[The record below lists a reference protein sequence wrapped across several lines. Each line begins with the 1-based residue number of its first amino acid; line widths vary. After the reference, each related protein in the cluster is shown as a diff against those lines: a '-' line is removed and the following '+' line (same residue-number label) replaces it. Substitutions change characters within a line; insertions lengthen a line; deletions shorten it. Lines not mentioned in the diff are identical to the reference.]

1 MSEAKD
7 RAARVR
13 ELKTLLGW
21 LRSEELKLEA
31 ELLELETAGDELI
44 EEQADK
50 ELSDKE
56 LENEE
61 QTAQA
66 DADPTQNT
74 DRLTNDEIRRFSRH
88 LLMPE
93 IGVSGQLRLRN
104 SRVLVVGTGG
114 LGSPC
119 ALYLAAMGVGT
130 LGLVDHDSV
139 DASNLHRQII
149 HTAAAAAGGTAK
161 VLSAR
166 VALARLSPQC
176 RVNIH
181 DVLLDS
187 TNALAVMG
195 GYDVVVDATDNA
207 ATRYLVN
214 DACVLLGVPL
224 VSGSAVRLDGQLTVY
239 NYNGG
244 PCYRCLFPVPPPAD
258 TVASCGE
265 AGVLGVVPGVIGT
278 LQAMEAVKVLTG
290 RKRDEPPSLLL
301 FSYKSHPPFRS
312 VRLRPRVAACAVCGD
327 APTVTR
333 LIDYPAFCG
342 AGPNDNAPDWRIVE
356 AAQRVSCRELSKAL
370 RSPCLLLDVR
380 DEV

>member
-61 QTAQA
+61 QTAKA

-166 VALARLSPQC
+166 VALARL
-176 RVNIH
+176 
-181 DVLLDS
+181 
-187 TNALAVMG
+187 
-195 GYDVVVDATDNA
+195 
-207 ATRYLVN
+207 
-214 DACVLLGVPL
+214 
-224 VSGSAVRLDGQLTVY
+224 
-239 NYNGG
+239 
-244 PCYRCLFPVPPPAD
+244 
-258 TVASCGE
+258 
-265 AGVLGVVPGVIGT
+265 
-278 LQAMEAVKVLTG
+278 
-290 RKRDEPPSLLL
+290 
-301 FSYKSHPPFRS
+301 
-312 VRLRPRVAACAVCGD
+312 
-327 APTVTR
+327 
-333 LIDYPAFCG
+333 
-342 AGPNDNAPDWRIVE
+342 
-356 AAQRVSCRELSKAL
+356 
-370 RSPCLLLDVR
+370 
-380 DEV
+380 